1 MIAKASGRPGHGRR
15 RTRGDAKKQSG
26 RRRAIH
32 SVFARRCACSDG
44 TRSDRRPR
52 FPAAAFD
59 NERPRPRRM
68 PAPSRAAR
76 KKKGRLYDRRML
88 TKPADGQGVGKA
100 RKQEI
105 CRRRNLSPG
114 RSAGPRSSKN
124 GRHRRLIS
132 RARDLRPGLTIPK
145 GRAAPPAGSKICIQ
159 GRFHGRKWP
168 PEARSPLIFS
178 VSGRFSYLWA
188 CQRSETV
195 CTATV

>member
-15 RTRGDAKKQSG
+15 RTRGGAKKQSG
-26 RRRAIH
+26 RRRAIR

-68 PAPSRAAR
+68 SAPSRAAR
-76 KKKGRLYDRRML
+76 KKKGRLSDRRML
-88 TKPADGQGVGKA
+88 TKPADWQGVGKA
-100 RKQEI
+100 RKHGNLPAAKFVARAF
-105 CRRRNLSPG
+105 CRALIV
-114 RSAGPRSSKN
+114 KN
-124 GRHRRLIS
+124 GRHQRLAS
-132 RARDLRPGLTIPK
+132 RARAPATEFDDPEGPG
-145 GRAAPPAGSKICIQ
+145 GSAGGKPTCIH

-168 PEARSPLIFS
+168 PEAKSPLIFS

-195 CTATV
+195 YTATV